1 MMSSRKSDERLRFA
15 GELKRRYLV
24 RGHNSFFVR
33 RLRSR
38 SSGLWLAMRST
49 FVGRDRFLHDGV
61 GRRRTTSRVRRRL
74 ILTKYNCT
82 SVGLGVVY
90 LIHAPGVPNGRA
102 TQGRSD
108 PSLPRQLNASD
119 AGVHQR
125 PLTCRTTPDLVIWLA
140 PVRRLGLDERS
151 GLEPTLAW
159 RS

>member
-125 PLTCRTTPDLVIWLA
+125 PISLVLD
-140 PVRRLGLDERS
+140 RRGEISL
-151 GLEPTLAW
+151 
-159 RS
+159 